1 MKCTSIL
8 VTNSLST
15 AVVSLGT
22 STCDWGFFSSTAA
35 CCSGCLPLLP
45 LGEPLR
51 RGATSWGSLLGRLG
65 FGDAG
70 AVTASITATRFFCTH
85 KSEGTIVSSHTQAEH
100 VSKTKTKRN
109 QKRNE
114 NEDGS
119 RSETKRGRRRREDCQ
134 PAPSCV
140 CVRVHLLTEVII
152 R

>member
-1 MKCTSIL
+1 MKRTSIL

-109 QKRNE
+109 QKRE
-114 NEDGS
+114 
-119 RSETKRGRRRREDCQ
+119 RRRKSQRNEKRE
-134 PAPSCV
+134 AEERVLSAGAIVRVCV
-140 CVRVHLLTEVII
+140 CVYIY
-152 R
+152 